1 MLIIKLTEREDGTII
16 AETPRQVLGR
26 FPNQTRDD
34 VIAYLRRKAL
44 ECDEQL
50 RIVESFED
58 LDVNANVNFA
68 KLMKRHF

>member
-1 MLIIKLTEREDGTII
+1 MLIIKLSEREDGTII

-26 FPNQTRDD
+26 FPNQTRED
-34 VIAYLRRKAL
+34 VIAYLRRKAI

-50 RIVESFED
+50 RIVESFD
-58 LDVNANVNFA
+58 DIDVNANVNFA